1 MRENGGGA
9 VGTEKPTAFRP
20 LGRRAALGLLLLSA
34 WGAFAAPA
42 RVPSKLQLALLTKIF
57 AQDDSLQSRNR
68 IRVQIVFDPAGA
80 DSAWLKTEVSELA
93 RGAAA
98 LAVGGRG
105 VETEVVRVEEI
116 KDKPIPDIYFLCA
129 LNDASAQAVFETAR
143 TRKIRCFGSEPGDA
157 RRGASVSIGV
167 ADGKPRIRIN
177 RGAAAAQGAKFSE
190 AVLNLADVF

>member
-1 MRENGGGA
+1 MRGIVA
-9 VGTEKPTAFRP
+9 TPQFAARRP
-20 LGRRAALGLLLLSA
+20 LGRGAALGLLLLSA

-68 IRVQIVFDPAGA
+68 ISVQILFDPAGA

-105 VETEVVRVEEI
+105 VETEVVKVHEM
-116 KDKPIPDIYFLCA
+116 KGKPIPDIYFLCA
-129 LNDASAQAVFETAR
+129 LNDPLAQSVFEIAR
-143 TRKIRCFGSEPGDA
+143 TRKVRCFGSEPGDA
-157 RRGASVSIGV
+157 RRGAAVSIGIV
-167 ADGKPRIRIN
+167 DGKPRIRIN
-177 RGAAAAQGAKFSE
+177 KAAAAAQGAQFSE